1 MRGRIDMRE
10 IAKMMEGQDLSIFGS
25 LPALKSDAVVPVDL
39 AAPARPA
46 LDPARL
52 GKITVSCFDQIGYGK
67 DGKSWTVGA
76 MSLMFN
82 LVAQHAA
89 GKDISEFH
97 GSAATDWGHQHEPAA
112 RAEYERRTGKTVQA
126 NPFIKAP
133 WGRLVGGTPDGIGE
147 KGLEIK
153 CPFNPAVHM
162 RTVVNGIVPRDHIAQ
177 VRGQALL
184 IDLDIDFVSFDPR
197 LVGGKNERL
206 AFFLCEYKREV
217 KQLEALKK
225 MVLHFEADLLATLER
240 LGIEPI
246 F

>member
-1 MRGRIDMRE
+1 MRTQFRPEFISDVLNTL
-10 IAKMMEGQDLSIFGS
+10 D
-25 LPALKSDAVVPVDL
+25 LPALNGAGIGQVI
-39 AAPARPA
+39 AAPARPL
-46 LDPARL
+46 LDAARL

-67 DGKSWTVGA
+67 DGKTW
-76 MSLMFN
+76 SLVAQAYMN
-82 LVAQHAA
+82 ALVAQHAS
-89 GKDISEFH
+89 GKDTSMFE
-97 GSAATDWGHQHEPAA
+97 GNAATDWGHQHEPAA
-112 RAEYERRTGKTVQA
+112 RAEYERRTGNTVRP

-133 WGRLVGGTPDGIGE
+133 WAKLIGGTPDGVGA

-153 CPFNPAVHM
+153 CPYNPAVHI
-162 RTVVNGIVPRDHIAQ
+162 RTVINGIVPKDHIAQ

-184 IDLDIDFVSFDPR
+184 TDLDIDFVSFDPR
-197 LVGGKNERL
+197 LVGGKNEHL

-217 KQLEALKK
+217 EQLEALKK

>member
-112 RAEYERRTGKTVQA
+112 RAEYERRTGNTVRP

-133 WGRLVGGTPDGIGE
+133 WAKLIGGTPDGVGA

-153 CPFNPAVHM
+153 CPYSPAVHI
-162 RTVVNGIVPRDHIAQ
+162 RTVINGIVPKDHIAQ

-184 IDLDIDFVSFDPR
+184 TDLDIDFVSFDPR
-197 LVGGKNERL
+197 LVGGKNEHL
-206 AFFLCEYKREV
+206 AFFLCEYKREG
-217 KQLEALKK
+217 KELEELKK
-225 MVLHFEADLLATLER
+225 MVLHFEADLLAILER